1 MQDIPKR
8 MKAITQDA
16 AGEILRI
23 TEIET
28 PIPKDGEVLVRMEY
42 ASINPSDLS
51 LLQGTFKNKPNYP
64 ITPGIEGSGT
74 VVKAGKG
81 LISKLRMGKRVSCTS
96 TEGLGGSWAEYMLT
110 SAMHV
115 VPINKEIDFKQATS
129 LIVNPLTAI
138 AFIDIAKKKKVKSIL
153 NNAAAGALGKM
164 LVSLAKNEDISL
176 INIVRNQKQKN
187 DLESIGANN
196 VLNSL
201 DDDYLQNLELL
212 IKKLNT
218 TIYFDA
224 IGGSCTDNF
233 INFSPESSTVYLYA
247 NLSEEK
253 AIFNPRTL
261 LQQNKTI
268 EGFFLGNY
276 SSNQSLFKTLGSIK
290 KVQKLIHT
298 DLKTEINEIFNIDDV
313 NKAIKLYSD
322 NMSRGKVLLRLNK
335 G

>member
-8 MKAITQDA
+8 MKAITQGE
-16 AGEILRI
+16 AGEILEI

-28 PIPKDGEVLVRMEY
+28 PIPKDGEVLVKMEY

-64 ITPGIEGSGT
+64 IIPGIEGSGT
-74 VVKAGKG
+74 VVKVGKG
-81 LISKLRMGKRVSCTS
+81 ILPKLRMGKRVSCTS

-115 VPINKEIDFKQATS
+115 VPINKEIDLKQATS
-129 LIVNPLTAI
+129 LIVNPLTAL
-138 AFIDIAKKKKVKSIL
+138 AFIDIAKKKKAKSIL
-153 NNAAAGALGKM
+153 NNAAGGALGKM
-164 LVSLAKNEDISL
+164 LVSLAKNENISL
-176 INIVRNQKQKN
+176 ISIVRNEKQKV
-187 DLESIGANN
+187 DLEKIGANN
-196 VLNSL
+196 VLNSS
-201 DDDYLQNLELL
+201 DDDYLHNLELL

-224 IGGSCTDNF
+224 IGGSCTDTF
-233 INFSPESSTVYLYA
+233 INVSPENSTIYLYS
-247 NLSEEK
+247 NLSNEK

-276 SSNQSLFKTLGSIK
+276 SSSQSLLKTLGSIK

-298 DLKTEINEIFNIDDV
+298 DLKTEVNKVFNIEDV
-313 NKAIKLYSD
+313 NKAIELYSD
-322 NMSRGKVLLRLNK
+322 NMSSGKVLLKLK

>member
-8 MKAITQDA
+8 MKAITQGE
-16 AGEILRI
+16 AGAKLII

-28 PIPKDGEVLVRMEY
+28 PIPKDGEVLVKMEY

-64 ITPGIEGSGT
+64 IIPGIEGSGT
-74 VVKAGKG
+74 VVKVGKG
-81 LISKLRMGKRVSCTS
+81 ILPKIRMGKRVSCTS

-129 LIVNPLTAI
+129 LIVNPLTAL
-138 AFIDIAKKKKVKSIL
+138 AFIDIAKKKNVKSIL
-153 NNAAAGALGKM
+153 NNAAGGALGKM
-164 LVSLAKNEDISL
+164 LVSLAKNENISL
-176 INIVRNQKQKN
+176 ISIVRNENQKT
-187 DLESIGANN
+187 DLEKIGANN
-196 VLNSL
+196 VLNSS
-201 DDDYLQNLELL
+201 DEDYLQKLELL
-212 IKKLNT
+212 TKKLNT

-224 IGGSCTDNF
+224 IGGSSTDVF
-233 INFSPESSTVYLYA
+233 ISASPENSIIYLYS
-247 NLSEEK
+247 NLSNEK

-276 SSNQSLFKTLGSIK
+276 SSSQSLLKTLGSIK

-298 DLKTEINEIFNIDDV
+298 DLKTEVNEIINIEDV
-313 NKAIKLYSD
+313 NKAIELYSD
-322 NMSRGKVLLRLNK
+322 NMSKGKVLLRLK